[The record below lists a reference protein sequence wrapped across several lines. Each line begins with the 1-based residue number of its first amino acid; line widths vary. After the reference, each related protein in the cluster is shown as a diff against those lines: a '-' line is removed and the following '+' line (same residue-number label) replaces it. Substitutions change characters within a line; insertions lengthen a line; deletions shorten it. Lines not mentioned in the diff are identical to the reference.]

1 MLDNGAG
8 PRVILS
14 EAKNLED
21 RLMGWILRSA
31 QDDKREFLRR
41 LVEPRLQAVQPSG
54 FVGESPTGFFVRV
67 DGRVVAGGIRA
78 VALGLDW
85 SLKRPVRG
93 AMGTVG
99 RAFAGG
105 GWGAYN

>member
-54 FVGESPTGFFVRV
+54 FVGESPTGFFGRV
-67 DGRVVAGGIRA
+67 DRRVGAEGIRTL
-78 VALGLDW
+78 ALGLDW
-85 SLKRPVRG
+85 SLKRPVR
-93 AMGTVG
+93 
-99 RAFAGG
+99 
-105 GWGAYN
+105 WGVRTT